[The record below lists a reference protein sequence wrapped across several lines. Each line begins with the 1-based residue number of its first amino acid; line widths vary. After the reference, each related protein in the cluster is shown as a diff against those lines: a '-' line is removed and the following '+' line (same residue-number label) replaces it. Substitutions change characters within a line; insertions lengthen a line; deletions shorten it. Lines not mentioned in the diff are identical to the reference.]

1 MTEKLQQSLG
11 LTDLEFQLTNDA
23 PSIVA
28 GKQFSSRFYLGYGY
42 GLLDAAQSL
51 ILRYKLSKAW
61 SIKADL
67 GADSGA
73 DLRYQLER

>member
-1 MTEKLQQSLG
+1 LELQI
-11 LTDLEFQLTNDA
+11 TDNA

-28 GKQFSSRFYLGYGY
+28 GKQLSSKFYVGYGY

-61 SIKADL
+61 SIKTDL